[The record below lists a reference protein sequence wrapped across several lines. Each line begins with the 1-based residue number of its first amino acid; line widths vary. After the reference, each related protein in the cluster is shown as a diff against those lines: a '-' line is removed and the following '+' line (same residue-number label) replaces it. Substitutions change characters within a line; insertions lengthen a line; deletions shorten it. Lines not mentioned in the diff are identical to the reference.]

1 MVGQANFFPI
11 RVIQT
16 MPRSRQRKT
25 SKPRHRSKRHRATTF
40 RSSEALSEQ
49 ITSTTAKI
57 AKINEVLSSGSL
69 PSLNTIDAV
78 PDTLSGEVAAFL
90 PVALNLL
97 NIILDWFFKMQVFL
111 DHLAQ
116 HNSKF
121 ALPGVDL
128 PYTVARVAEAKTMIL
143 TQVTQA
149 NANITL
155 INKMLKYPGQTG
167 EPTTASVS

>member
-1 MVGQANFFPI
+1 MVRRLFFPI

-16 MPRSRQRKT
+16 MPRSRKRKT

-40 RSSEALSEQ
+40 RSSEALSEK

-57 AKINEVLSSGSL
+57 AQINEVLSSGNL
-69 PSLNTIDAV
+69 PLLNTIDAV

-90 PVALNLL
+90 PDALDVL
-97 NIILDWFFKMQVFL
+97 NIILDWFSQIHVFL
-111 DHLAQ
+111 EHLAQ

-121 ALPGVDL
+121 AIPGADL
-128 PYTVARVAEAKTMIL
+128 PFTVAGVAEARTNIL
-143 TQVTQA
+143 TQVRQA

-155 INKMLKYPGQTG
+155 INKLLKYPGQTG
-167 EPTTASVS
+167 EPTTASAP